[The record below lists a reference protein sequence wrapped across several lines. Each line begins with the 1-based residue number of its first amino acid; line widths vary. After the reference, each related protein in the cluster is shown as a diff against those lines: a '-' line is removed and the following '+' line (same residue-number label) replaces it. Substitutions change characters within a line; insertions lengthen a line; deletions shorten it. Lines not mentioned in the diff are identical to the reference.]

1 MCARSH
7 IPGPAAISEQRFVKI
22 PTQLRQCILA
32 DFVHLRSA
40 AAECI
45 LLPFVAGSG
54 WLKRYFVAYG
64 RYDWLIL
71 LRFIDKSVLLIVA
84 PIGLPSIVDPIGLGV
99 INYDARATRSSNF
112 HQDASYSSGRHQP
125 KRESN
130 KHRRRCQRVRHPS
143 VDGDGRFTDPG
154 SALRSV
160 GHLSIRF
167 RTDGLRAGIG

>member
-1 MCARSH
+1 M
-7 IPGPAAISEQRFVKI
+7 KI

-32 DFVHLRSA
+32 DFVHLGSA

-54 WLKRYFVAYG
+54 WLNRYFVAYG

-99 INYDARATRSSNF
+99 INYDARATRSSMRSTGL
-112 HQDASYSSGRHQP
+112 ASRPQSPVPDGCTSFAA
-125 KRESN
+125 
-130 KHRRRCQRVRHPS
+130 RVGGP
-143 VDGDGRFTDPG
+143 
-154 SALRSV
+154 
-160 GHLSIRF
+160 
-167 RTDGLRAGIG
+167 